1 MNINSGENRHAPER
15 LGRVADKSLLIGNL
29 IPLLL
34 SCGHPVCTGC
44 VKKKIIYCS
53 SCNKD
58 IQDNTIKKLPLN
70 LYTLGLLIS
79 SSQRPMETNDED
91 FVFCHTVAL
100 KLRQIKSQGFCYEC
114 GTSASIKCVQCMVLF
129 CSCCYSKIHGK
140 ALQNHTQIS
149 LVKEEYDSFCTITNN
164 CSSTCSEALSYF
176 CNDCGTSGCSNCM
189 LLKHKM
195 HDYVT
200 LKEKNKEMIPEFN
213 EVNQKIMVNLQRINQ
228 TRKKLKSTLIST
240 YEPQECDD
248 VEMIITKH
256 FARLHGVLQNL
267 EAELMNQLQ
276 QRRNSLKNNLAE
288 VEVQLRAHEEQL
300 NIAVTMAS
308 YAANNFDKVDMRN
321 AIKVLSEMAD
331 LPCHVIRNN
340 YIEDEAMSFTIDEE
354 IIPLMENHCTLQ
366 VPQVSRYQLVRTEVL
381 PEDYVLEPVAKDF
394 IGNIFNETSL
404 LKAIKSPT
412 QNTLVASNVST
423 VTQTSQPEKT
433 HEDKDV
439 NKHQVEVTHI
449 VSPSLFFVRYLS
461 SKAKFIQLEKDLQA
475 YAETCENNSVEL
487 QQDDMCVVK
496 QLVKYSWNRGR
507 VIAVN
512 TSNSF
517 ETTYDIFYIDYGYK
531 EQHVTN
537 SRIWNIKDEHLK
549 LKPQAIQCC
558 LHGIVPLK
566 NTWTNKSTKD
576 FIKLLRDVSVFM
588 HIVKHNTDIL
598 HVDICTTSSKDNSMG
613 PQSICNA
620 MIFMK
625 HARSNTSTAQM
636 RLANIAYAYQREE
649 LMLNKVTSVVIT
661 HVKSPAKIYVSKKGQ
676 RQVEYMKLLDELNEY
691 CENNTEPPII
701 STPKEGLPCIAQYL
715 DDIWH
720 RCEIVKIIS
729 KDEVEV
735 FYVDL
740 GHTITLSCDL
750 LRMIPYKYTQYKAQ
764 AIRIALMYVSPDPD
778 GKWKTEAIDTL
789 SNIFDGVISVNVI
802 PRKKINDGYV
812 GCMNLAGISDVSRLL
827 KSKGVVTNRDH
838 NKSQHTKKIVPHN
851 IDTLESIDSSIK
863 ELSLIKSES
872 DTKSVQEEETIKD
885 PFKMEVCIKRLVT
898 PDCIYVAQTDHKESN
913 ENLITAMQQFYNS
926 YCSEARD
933 NWAENALCAVYSA
946 KDKSYFRAQILKI
959 KSPTEVLVYF
969 CDIGID
975 ETVTM
980 KDIQVLH
987 PKFTKQPAHCFK
999 VKLAGI
1005 LPCGG
1010 SSIWPSLSCST
1021 LTDIIRTNS
1030 RCKFYITKLVQQE
1043 TCDNVI
1049 PVELWVKQIKIP
1061 GPLAPSKVEIN
1072 SVNRMLVENGVALP
1086 IKDYFSKTDS
1096 VLVLEFKRQLLN
1108 SHRLVSSDEQN
1119 DIQWINK
1126 NACRSVN
1133 CKIDDS
1139 STSSENELLDQ
1150 NISAGISEKK
1160 LDCSKMQSDWLPP
1173 VEIVEEVF
1181 HAIPTYVDNDGA
1193 VYLHSLKQN
1202 AQLINFIEY
1211 ELESHFLSK
1220 EIKIEKNWEK
1230 GDICIAKYHINNK
1243 WYRGR
1248 VLKVSGTLLQIEF
1261 VDYGNVEECNISC
1274 ATKNIKMDHIPIQC
1288 TKCVISGLSPE
1299 TASGNWMLHDLDRL
1313 HFLLVDKKCEVCILQ
1328 RLPTHLIVSIKLLEE
1343 RRNILKLLSE
1353 YKYLSDMKIKI
1364 EPKEWNNAIHEE
1376 KAPDSTSSS
1385 VRNSAVEEIT
1395 DNVTIADTSQKSLKS
1410 ETQEVMLKEN
1420 VISGTLAETAEES
1433 KYNDDKGLTD
1443 FQNISWPDIFIADD
1457 FVISSTPQNE
1467 SLEEENF
1474 FSGYK
1479 SLSIPQ
1485 DTKYIEVILCCNIN
1499 STTSYAQLAEND
1511 DDIFSH
1517 VLHDY
1522 YLQYEA
1528 IMLDIQKNASSRP
1541 LIKFFKNYTPCIA
1554 KFTDD
1559 QWYRCIITQ
1568 SEKSSDNQSVDVM
1581 LHYIDYGNNEHKM
1594 LDLSIENHDLRVPK
1608 QEWIEVPAMAI
1619 ECKFWNLE
1627 FVSDDIDLLASQLDK
1642 IYNTAVVARVKEI
1655 RDNMMVAEIYEDK
1668 TCQKLLYAHLIDEGL
1683 YQYKKSKDD

>member
-1 MNINSGENRHAPER
+1 
-15 LGRVADKSLLIGNL
+15 
-29 IPLLL
+29 
-34 SCGHPVCTGC
+34 
-44 VKKKIIYCS
+44 
-53 SCNKD
+53 
-58 IQDNTIKKLPLN
+58 
-70 LYTLGLLIS
+70 
-79 SSQRPMETNDED
+79 
-91 FVFCHTVAL
+91 
-100 KLRQIKSQGFCYEC
+100 
-114 GTSASIKCVQCMVLF
+114 
-129 CSCCYSKIHGK
+129 
-140 ALQNHTQIS
+140 
-149 LVKEEYDSFCTITNN
+149 
-164 CSSTCSEALSYF
+164 
-176 CNDCGTSGCSNCM
+176 
-189 LLKHKM
+189 
-195 HDYVT
+195 
-200 LKEKNKEMIPEFN
+200 
-213 EVNQKIMVNLQRINQ
+213 
-228 TRKKLKSTLIST
+228 
-240 YEPQECDD
+240 
-248 VEMIITKH
+248 MIITKH

-394 IGNIFNETSL
+394 IG
-404 LKAIKSPT
+404 
-412 QNTLVASNVST
+412 
-423 VTQTSQPEKT
+423 
-433 HEDKDV
+433 KDV

-812 GCMNLAGISDVSRLL
+812 GCMNLAGISD
-827 KSKGVVTNRDH
+827 
-838 NKSQHTKKIVPHN
+838 
-851 IDTLESIDSSIK
+851 
-863 ELSLIKSES
+863 
-872 DTKSVQEEETIKD
+872 EEETIKD

-1193 VYLHSLKQN
+1193 VYLHSLKQ
-1202 AQLINFIEY
+1202 
-1211 ELESHFLSK
+1211 K
-1220 EIKIEKNWEK
+1220 
-1230 GDICIAKYHINNK
+1230 
-1243 WYRGR
+1243 
-1248 VLKVSGTLLQIEF
+1248 
-1261 VDYGNVEECNISC
+1261 
-1274 ATKNIKMDHIPIQC
+1274 
-1288 TKCVISGLSPE
+1288 
-1299 TASGNWMLHDLDRL
+1299 
-1313 HFLLVDKKCEVCILQ
+1313 
-1328 RLPTHLIVSIKLLEE
+1328 
-1343 RRNILKLLSE
+1343 